1 MGAAAARCCCS
12 CRLGLAAGGA
22 PVSCSPI
29 WLPLST
35 LSLSRSVQS
44 NAPLPPLPYAPTA
57 QDVDFAVGRLA
68 DEASYDLDV
77 GQRVFVEVPPAAMMA
92 FDYPDIDASASAP

>member
-1 MGAAAARCCCS
+1 MFPQRFACS
-12 CRLGLAAGGA
+12 LLCTRACWVRM
-22 PVSCSPI
+22 PPPPS
-29 WLPLST
+29 
-35 LSLSRSVQS
+35 
-44 NAPLPPLPYAPTA
+44 PLPAA

-77 GQRVFVEVPPAAMMA
+77 GQRVFVEVPPTAMMA